1 MLPLKAGMLPDN
13 FMKFWRCI
21 PVIIALFSW
30 FEPLKVKKKEEVVAA
45 TQLDHNASRRI
56 IDSDQRFAEKIIT
69 LYILLILTGPTAC
82 NHKVFLCRLIIE
94 NNDLLYL

>member
-45 TQLDHNASRRI
+45 TQLD
-56 IDSDQRFAEKIIT
+56 Q
-69 LYILLILTGPTAC
+69 
-82 NHKVFLCRLIIE
+82 HK
-94 NNDLLYL
+94 